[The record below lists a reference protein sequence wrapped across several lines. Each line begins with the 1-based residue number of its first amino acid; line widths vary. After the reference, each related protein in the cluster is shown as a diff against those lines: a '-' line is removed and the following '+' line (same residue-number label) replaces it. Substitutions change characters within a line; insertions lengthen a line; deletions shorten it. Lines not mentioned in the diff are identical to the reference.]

1 MHGVDTLGEGEMHS
15 LVLTPETVVARWSS
29 AALVLHASGHEGGV
43 TDIRISPRP
52 NADGPPEFEV
62 TGRMSPFAGLFPY
75 GVTCQFALAER
86 PDQVVIVTTDGRRAV
101 PVT

>member
-1 MHGVDTLGEGEMHS
+1 MQVVDTGGS
-15 LVLTPETVVARWSS
+15 GTVYPLVLTPETVVARWSS

-43 TDIRISPRP
+43 TDVHISQRS
-52 NADGPPEFEV
+52 NDNGPPEFEV
-62 TGRMSPFAGLFPY
+62 TGRMAPFAGLFPY

-86 PDQVVIVTTDGRRAV
+86 PDEVVIVTRDGARKV

>member
-1 MHGVDTLGEGEMHS
+1 MHS

-29 AALVLHASGHEGGV
+29 ASLVLHASGHEGGV
-43 TDIRISPRP
+43 TDVHISPRP
-52 NADGPPEFEV
+52 NHEGPPEFEV

-75 GVTCQFALAER
+75 GVTCQFALEER
-86 PDQVVIVTTDGRRAV
+86 PDEVVIVTKEGTRKV